1 MHLRTLEAQLHFG
14 STRRHGRPSHTTLN
28 KVSSAIPAEVPSSYT
43 IGKCPPHPG
52 NLREKTSRFIV
63 AFEEAFLGGRLIVV
77 LGKSKEI
84 SYCGAFK
91 KGRWRLLSEQVTS
104 LPSSHFQMLCL
115 FWGMFLWRME
125 DDVPKSIRW
134 IFFRFLSPSIFRGK
148 LPSSSFCTVSQLVGA
163 IVWAWKPHP
172 GFLCIEQIHEIKK
185 KSIER
190 CPKWCVSVYVNINI
204 DIYMLHDLF
213 IFQYA
218 HRFFIGQVAALIEF
232 HSYHLTPPVVSR
244 VPFHL
249 CWTCRLRSGKAGQ
262 NGLKFSRNQSKR
274 KIYGSNVGILG
285 CPWKLLAG

>member
-185 KSIER
+185 KINRKVSQMMCICICKYKYRYLHATWLIHFSI
-190 CPKWCVSVYVNINI
+190 
-204 DIYMLHDLF
+204 
-213 IFQYA
+213 
-218 HRFFIGQVAALIEF
+218 
-232 HSYHLTPPVVSR
+232 
-244 VPFHL
+244 
-249 CWTCRLRSGKAGQ
+249 RS
-262 NGLKFSRNQSKR
+262 
-274 KIYGSNVGILG
+274 
-285 CPWKLLAG
+285 